1 MYWFPG
7 TFEILK
13 KKMKYPKRLNQGDK
27 VGVVA
32 LAGPVDREILEKGL
46 EVLRRMGFCP
56 VLAEHIHAKDR
67 YLAGTDAQRTNDL
80 HAFFKDSN
88 IKGIF
93 CARGGYGVNRIISRL
108 DSSIIRE
115 NPKVFVGSSD
125 ITLLILFLVQYC
137 SLITFHGP
145 MVAGNFGRYP
155 MTKSKRQFSEI
166 LSGKK
171 SGKLLTAKG
180 AIVFRPGIAEGKVI
194 GGCLTLLCRSLGTP
208 WEVKTRNKI
217 LFLEDVN
224 EPLYKIDG
232 MLWHLKQAGKFKGI
246 RGIVFGEMVNCL
258 PHSKTGGSF
267 KEILKDVFVGS
278 SFPVLTNF
286 PSGHGR
292 EMLTFPIGVEARM
305 DTKFKTLEFKNCGVL

>member
-1 MYWFPG
+1 
-7 TFEILK
+7 
-13 KKMKYPKRLNQGDK
+13 MKYPKRLNQGDK

-32 LAGPVDREILEKGL
+32 PAGPVDREILGKGL
-46 EVLRRMGFCP
+46 GVLRRMGFCP

-80 HAFFKDSN
+80 HDFFRNPD

-93 CARGGYGVNRIISRL
+93 CARGGYGVNRILSRL
-108 DSSIIRE
+108 DSSIIRK
-115 NPKVFVGSSD
+115 NPKVLVGSSD
-125 ITLLILFLVQYC
+125 ITLLILFLVQSC

-155 MTKSKRQFSEI
+155 MAKSKRQFGEI

-171 SGKLLTAKG
+171 TGKRLTAKG

-258 PHSKTGGSF
+258 PHRKTGGSF
-267 KEILKDVFVGS
+267 KEILKDVFVSG
-278 SFPVLTNF
+278 SFPILINF

-292 EMLTFPIGVEARM
+292 EMLTFPIGVEARL
-305 DTKFKTLEFKNCGVL
+305 DTKLKTLEFKNCGVL